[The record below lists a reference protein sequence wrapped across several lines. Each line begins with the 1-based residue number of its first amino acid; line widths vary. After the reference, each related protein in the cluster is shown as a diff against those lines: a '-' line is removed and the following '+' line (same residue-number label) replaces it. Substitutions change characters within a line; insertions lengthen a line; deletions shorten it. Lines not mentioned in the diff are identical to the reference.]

1 MMKLFIKNMVCSRCI
16 MVVKLEIEYFGF
28 HCGKI
33 ELGSVEIEENLNS
46 EQIEMVRAALMI
58 CGLELINNRKHILVE
73 RIKIAIVEMVNYS
86 DSRIKYN
93 FSEYLSAKL
102 GLDYTYMANTFSEL
116 EASTIERFIIFHKI
130 QKAKALIAYND
141 LNLKEISWKLNYSSV
156 AHLSSQFKKI
166 TGLTP
171 SQFKQSSYQLAQH
184 KV

>member
-1 MMKLFIKNMVCSRCI
+1 MVCTRCI
-16 MVVKLEIEYFGF
+16 MVVKLEIENFGF

-33 ELGSVEIEENLNS
+33 ELGSVEVEEDLNPG
-46 EQIEMVRAALMI
+46 QIEMVRAALMR
-58 CGLELINNRKHILVE
+58 CGLELISNRKRILVE
-73 RIKIAIVEMVNYS
+73 RIKIAIVDMLNYS
-86 DSRIKYN
+86 DSQTKYN

-116 EASTIERFIIFHKI
+116 ESSTIERFIILHKI
-130 QKAKALIAYND
+130 QKAKDLIAYND

-156 AHLSSQFKKI
+156 AHLCTQFKKI

-171 SQFKQSSYQLAQH
+171 SQFKQSSCHLSHY